1 MMNRRGFLKIV
12 ALSATLPASSY
23 LVSNLI
29 EQRPNNHLY
38 SSFYL
43 KWKEYYGKSPEDYL
57 SSIEVIIDSKDAYR
71 KKIKEDFFMGEVFE
85 FEGFFLSKTEA
96 AGLASLFRLGNAT
109 F

>member
-12 ALSATLPASSY
+12 AFSATLPASSY
-23 LVSNLI
+23 LVSSLI
-29 EQRPNNHLY
+29 EKRPSDYLY
-38 SSFYL
+38 SSLYL
-43 KWKEYYGKSPEDYL
+43 KWEKYFGETPEDYL
-57 SSIEVIIDSKDAYR
+57 LSIEGVIGSKDAYR
-71 KKIKEDFFMGEVFE
+71 EKIKEDFFKGEVFE